1 MSFVRIS
8 PGKGKSTCSATEDFS
23 FSADRQEQEISLR
36 VEQELNRLRPIIMAE
51 AQSAADESAHAMLK
65 PLEQQLKT
73 ALSALEE
80 ANAEFTNPFAKK
92 EKDIASLIVDIAFQL
107 SHHIVGVHVAQDKMP
122 LLNLI
127 TKLLNEIN
135 TDGIVQ
141 KNIIIHL
148 SSSDFSFIKSHLP
161 QAHVSFIE
169 DSNIEAGGTL
179 LECSSDTEDF
189 LDKTVWDAQL
199 KSRFDILR
207 QALLPI
213 RQARIK

>member
-8 PGKGKSTCSATEDFS
+8 PEKDENTCDAKQDFL
-23 FSADRQEQEISLR
+23 FSVDKQEQEIALR
-36 VEQELNRLRPIIMAE
+36 VEQELSRLRPIIMAE
-51 AQSAADESAHAMLK
+51 AQSAADESAHITLK
-65 PLEQQLKT
+65 QLEQQLKT

-80 ANAEFTNPFAKK
+80 ANAEFINPLAKK
-92 EKDIASLIVDIAFQL
+92 EKHIANLIVDIAFQL
-107 SHHIVGVHVAQDKMP
+107 SHHIVGVHIVQDKIP

-127 TKLLNEIN
+127 TTLLNEIN
-135 TDGIVQ
+135 TDGTLQ

-148 SSSDFSFIKSHLP
+148 SSPDFLFLKSHLP
-161 QAHVSFIE
+161 EANVSFIE
-169 DSNIEAGGTL
+169 DSSIETGGAL

-199 KSRFDILR
+199 KSRFDVLR

-213 RQARIK
+213 RQA